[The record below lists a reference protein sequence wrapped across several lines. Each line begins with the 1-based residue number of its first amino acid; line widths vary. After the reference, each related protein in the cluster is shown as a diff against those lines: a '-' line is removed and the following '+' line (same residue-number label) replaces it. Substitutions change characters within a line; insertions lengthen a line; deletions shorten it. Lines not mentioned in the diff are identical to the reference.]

1 MKLDLWQQRVME
13 TKGNMVL
20 RSGRQVGKSFII
32 GKKAADYALT
42 NPNHLTMVIAF
53 TEKQAN
59 LLFSKILHNIVMQEK
74 EDKKKY
80 IAKPKPTKHI
90 INLKNGSTIHCYAAG
105 DTGYGIMGFTI
116 DLLIA
121 DEAAW
126 IKEEVWNSIAPALA
140 VTKGTMWLLSTPWLS
155 EGFYY
160 DCFKDKA
167 FTSFHQSSED
177 CPRIT
182 EEFLTQQKQRFTA
195 QQYSQMY
202 LGEFVDDFKRVFSDE
217 WIESVCVLEPTRTST
232 GDRYLGVDV
241 AGMGEDESTFEG
253 LTRAGNNLF
262 QFHHETTTKTRT
274 TATIQK
280 IIDLDDRYDFEKV
293 GVDDGGMGVGVFDQL
308 LETDQTRHKVIALNN
323 ARRIIDKEDKQ
334 KKLLKED
341 MYNNL
346 VAMGERNEVKL
357 FNNKDI
363 KDSLRSITVEDNGR
377 IGGRYS
383 HIVEGIIRAAWLGKG
398 KDLNFRIHSIKV

>member
-1 MKLDLWQQRVME
+1 MK

-32 GKKAADYALT
+32 GKKAAKFAINNEKKLI
-42 NPNHLTMVIAF
+42 MVIAF

-59 LLFSKILHNIVMQEK
+59 LLFSKILHNIVMKEK

-80 IAKPKPTKHI
+80 ISKPKPTKHI

-126 IKEEVWNSIAPALA
+126 IKEEVWNSIVPALA
-140 VTKGTMWLLSTPWLS
+140 VTKGTLWLLSTPWLS
-155 EGFYY
+155 EGFYF
-160 DCFKDKA
+160 DCFNDPN
-167 FTSFHQSSED
+167 FTNFHQSSED

-182 EEFLTQQKQRFTA
+182 KEFLERQRQRFTK

-202 LGEFVDDFKRVFSDE
+202 LGEFVDDFKRVFSDK
-217 WIESVCVLEPTRTST
+217 WINEVCVIEQQSEQKE
-232 GDRYLGVDV
+232 GFLGVDI

-253 LTRAGNNLF
+253 LKRQDDKLI

-274 TATIQK
+274 TQTIQK
-280 IIDLDDRYDFEKV
+280 IKELDIKFEFRKI
-293 GVDDGGMGVGVFDQL
+293 GVDDGGMGIGVFDQL
-308 LETDQTRHKVIALNN
+308 LEDDQTRHKIIALNN
-323 ARRIIDKEDKQ
+323 ARRIIDKDDKQ
-334 KKLLKED
+334 KKLQKEE

-346 VAMGERNEVKL
+346 VATGERGEIKL
-357 FNNKDI
+357 LDDKDI
-363 KDSLRSITVEDNGR
+363 KASLRSITVEENGR

-383 HIVEGIIRAAWLGKG
+383 HITEGIIRSAWLGKS
-398 KDLNFRIHSIKV
+398 KDLNFKVYSIKI